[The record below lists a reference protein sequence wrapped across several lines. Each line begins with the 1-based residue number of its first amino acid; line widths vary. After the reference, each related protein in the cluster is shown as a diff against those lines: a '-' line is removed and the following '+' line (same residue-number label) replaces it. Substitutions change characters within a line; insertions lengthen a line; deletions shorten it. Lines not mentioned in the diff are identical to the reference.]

1 MKNQLK
7 HFLLF
12 AVLVVLGT
20 VTAVAQATL
29 KGKVM
34 DAETHEP
41 LIGATVM
48 VKGSAE
54 GTVTDTD
61 GNFTLKVKD
70 GKVMLVFS
78 YVGYNELSRNVKA
91 VGRNVDLGTI
101 ALTPDAIGLSE
112 VSVIASIIKS
122 DR

>member
-78 YVGYNELSRNVKA
+78 YVGYNELSRNVKSCRQKC
-91 VGRNVDLGTI
+91 GFGDNCLN
-101 ALTPDAIGLSE
+101 S
-112 VSVIASIIKS
+112 
-122 DR
+122 